1 MQNLAIFIE
10 NRQLRA
16 KVGAGYGLSR
26 VVRSQRFGA
35 QRPYAGSLASPAQR
49 AGPLNRRLCGLPL
62 LNPARNPHALR
73 PFFLNE
79 PPTCL
84 SPLKFDLCKRIR
96 LATFEGPNLETNMP
110 FDSVAKNEGAFL
122 PSRSVQRQRLL
133 ADVAQLFLGT
143 KPFSEQINLALQWMG
158 ADAEVNRI
166 YIFEDNIDGLSTSN
180 TFEWCNSGIEP
191 QIQELQG
198 ADYAMIPNWNRLL
211 DRDGRIFSTNIHL
224 ELPEDLLAVLVPQGI
239 KSILIIPL
247 HRAGR
252 RFGFI
257 RFDECTRNREW
268 AQEDLELLR
277 SLSGVLSSSYEREH
291 IRAQLNLGE
300 IRLSMALE
308 NAGTGLWDWNM
319 ESGSLSLNKEGGR
332 MLGLEAPAHLFLMQD
347 WKDRMHP
354 TDLNAFAV
362 NMDEMRS
369 GQRVDIDNSHQV
381 KTAEGPWKWVR
392 IQGKVVEWTPANKA
406 QRAVGTLIDIDKQ
419 KRIEEELRHLNTSK
433 DLFFSVLA
441 HDLKAP
447 LLSIM
452 QMAASTKGNENL
464 KQSDWHAL
472 LSAQESMAKNS
483 LNLLENLFH
492 WAGFQKGPLAFFPEN
507 FDAFEIAKMEIEHL
521 QQALDF
527 KSIQI
532 DLAEFSPQHVFADKV
547 LLGIVFRNLL
557 HNAIKFSH
565 QKGRILLRSKPNG
578 PFVHFEIQDFGL
590 GILREHSSSLLQE
603 DFFKSSFGTNGETGS
618 GIGLKICKKFI
629 QQQGGDLSFHSE
641 PNSGCTFCFFL
652 PVFKEQQ

>member
-1 MQNLAIFIE
+1 
-10 NRQLRA
+10 
-16 KVGAGYGLSR
+16 
-26 VVRSQRFGA
+26 
-35 QRPYAGSLASPAQR
+35 
-49 AGPLNRRLCGLPL
+49 
-62 LNPARNPHALR
+62 
-73 PFFLNE
+73 
-79 PPTCL
+79 
-84 SPLKFDLCKRIR
+84 
-96 LATFEGPNLETNMP
+96 MP
-110 FDSVAKNEGAFL
+110 FDSVAQNKGAVHPL
-122 PSRSVQRQRLL
+122 RSVQRQRLL

-158 ADAEVNRI
+158 ADAEVSRI
-166 YIFEDNIDGLSTSN
+166 YIFEDSIDGLSTSN

-198 ADYAMIPNWNRLL
+198 VDYAMIPSWNRLL
-211 DRDGRIFSTNIHL
+211 DRDGRIFSTNIQL
-224 ELPEDLLAVLVPQGI
+224 ELPEDLLAVLGPQGI

-257 RFDECTRNREW
+257 GFDECTRNREW

-277 SLSGVLSSSYEREH
+277 SLSGVLSSTYEREH

-319 ESGSLSLNKEGGR
+319 ESGSLSLNKEGGW
-332 MLGLEAPAHLFLMQD
+332 MLGLEAPEHLYLMQD

-354 TDLNAFAV
+354 SDVNAFAL
-362 NMDEMRS
+362 NMDEMGS

-381 KTAEGPWKWVR
+381 KTAEGTWKWVR

-452 QMAASTKGNENL
+452 QMAASTKGNGNL

-472 LSAQESMAKNS
+472 LSAQESMAKTS

-532 DLAEFSPQHVFADKV
+532 DLTEFSPQHVFADKV

-590 GILREHSSSLLQE
+590 GILRDHSSSLLQE
-603 DFFKSSFGTNGETGS
+603 DFFKSSVGTNGETGS

-641 PNSGCTFCFFL
+641 PKGGCTFCFFL

>member
-1 MQNLAIFIE
+1 
-10 NRQLRA
+10 
-16 KVGAGYGLSR
+16 
-26 VVRSQRFGA
+26 
-35 QRPYAGSLASPAQR
+35 
-49 AGPLNRRLCGLPL
+49 
-62 LNPARNPHALR
+62 
-73 PFFLNE
+73 
-79 PPTCL
+79 
-84 SPLKFDLCKRIR
+84 
-96 LATFEGPNLETNMP
+96 MP
-110 FDSVAKNEGAFL
+110 FDSVAQNKGAVHPL
-122 PSRSVQRQRLL
+122 RSVQRQRLL

-158 ADAEVNRI
+158 ADAEVSRI
-166 YIFEDNIDGLSTSN
+166 YIFEDSIDGLSTSN

-198 ADYAMIPNWNRLL
+198 VDYAMIPSWNRLL
-211 DRDGRIFSTNIHL
+211 DRDGRIFSTNIQL
-224 ELPEDLLAVLVPQGI
+224 ELPEDLLAVLGPQGI

-257 RFDECTRNREW
+257 GFEECTRNRE
-268 AQEDLELLR
+268 
-277 SLSGVLSSSYEREH
+277 
-291 IRAQLNLGE
+291 
-300 IRLSMALE
+300 LE

-319 ESGSLSLNKEGGR
+319 ESGSLSLNKEGGW
-332 MLGLEAPAHLFLMQD
+332 MLGLEAPEHLYLMQD

-354 TDLNAFAV
+354 SDVNAFAL
-362 NMDEMRS
+362 NMDEMGS

-381 KTAEGPWKWVR
+381 KTAEGTWKWVR

-452 QMAASTKGNENL
+452 QMAASTKGNGNL

-472 LSAQESMAKNS
+472 LSAQESMAKTS

-532 DLAEFSPQHVFADKV
+532 DLTEFSPQHVFADKV

-590 GILREHSSSLLQE
+590 GILRDHSSSLLQE
-603 DFFKSSFGTNGETGS
+603 DFFKSSVGTNGETGS

-641 PNSGCTFCFFL
+641 PKGGCTFCFFL